1 MILSHRGNDAL
12 FLLLVLVCF
21 GHIVVKE
28 ATGFLNPSPFN
39 RAFHDAWVTSTTTI
53 TITIPSALTATPLLS
68 YSRRL
73 ATTTLH
79 AGGAE
84 NEEEED
90 DDDDED
96 LSDDEVDVFL
106 DEQLVLPEMK
116 DLKGAE
122 LAWRYAKKPLLRIGV
137 KGATMTHGNS
147 LRQLLEAHTVV
158 KVKVNT
164 QKFGGTYQLK

>member
-1 MILSHRGNDAL
+1 MLLSHRGNDAL
-12 FLLLVLVCF
+12 LLLWVSLCL
-21 GHIVVKE
+21 GQTVVKE
-28 ATGFLNPSPFN
+28 ATGFLTPSPLN
-39 RAFHDAWVTSTTTI
+39 RAFHGTWATTT
-53 TITIPSALTATPLLS
+53 TTTTTTTTIPSAIPGTPFLF

-73 ATTTLH
+73 ATAVTALH
-79 AGGAE
+79 ARGAE
-84 NEEEED
+84 NDD

-96 LSDDEVDVFL
+96 LREDDLDL
-106 DEQLVLPEMK
+106 LSDEQPVME

-164 QKFGGTYQLK
+164 QKFDGKYQY

>member
-1 MILSHRGNDAL
+1 
-12 FLLLVLVCF
+12 
-21 GHIVVKE
+21 
-28 ATGFLNPSPFN
+28 
-39 RAFHDAWVTSTTTI
+39 VTSTRTT

-84 NEEEED
+84 NEEED
-90 DDDDED
+90 DDNDED
-96 LSDDEVDVFL
+96 LSADKVDVFL
-106 DEQLVLPEMK
+106 DEQLVQTEMK

-122 LAWRYAKKPLLRIGV
+122 LSWRHANKPLLRIGV

-147 LRQLLEAHTVV
+147 L
-158 KVKVNT
+158 
-164 QKFGGTYQLK
+164 

>member
-1 MILSHRGNDAL
+1 MLLSYRGNDAL
-12 FLLLVLVCF
+12 LLLSVLVCF
-21 GHIVVKE
+21 GQIVVKE
-28 ATGFLNPSPFN
+28 ATGFLNPSRFN
-39 RAFHDAWVTSTTTI
+39 RAFHAACVTSTTT

-79 AGGAE
+79 VGGAE

-164 QKFGGTYQLK
+164 QKFGGTYQL